1 MARRAARSSGGDRY
15 TCRASYCEIYN
26 EQVFDLLNNRDAL
39 PVREAGEF
47 AFSRALL
54 HSAVGAFISG
64 FVLGLA
70 DRHQDNMLLCGP
82 QRDCFAHIDF
92 GYVAGQR
99 PWFDAN
105 LLPVPE
111 RWHRACSAA
120 QWGEFVAACGRAFAV
135 LSDDDRRK
143 LYDTTGAIDDGT
155 GASAGEGD
163 AYRFWRDFYDRV
175 TSEKLDA
182 MAGRGASD
190 AELRGPTAAH
200 SASSRRAS
208 AWSKINSEWSAR
220 VIETLVRRR
229 SLTKPRP
236 RVRTHVRNI
245 YALVRVADEIV
256 DGPAIEAGLDAAS
269 AETPSVPTEKEPS

>member
-1 MARRAARSSGGDRY
+1 MGGAAAARGAGTWIFKVGDDLTVDVATHLLLRQMNVLWRAAGMKCFVRSYRVY
-15 TCRASYCEIYN
+15 PTAERAGFIEALPN
-26 EQVFDLLNNRDAL
+26 AL

-135 LSDDDRRK
+135 LQ
-143 LYDTTGAIDDGT
+143 
-155 GASAGEGD
+155 AGQQELLCVARALAEPLAPVGYP
-163 AYRFWRDFYDRV
+163 AYV
-175 TSEKLDA
+175 
-182 MAGRGASD
+182 
-190 AELRGPTAAH
+190 AEVLA
-200 SASSRRAS
+200 
-208 AWSKINSEWSAR
+208 
-220 VIETLVRRR
+220 
-229 SLTKPRP
+229 
-236 RVRTHVRNI
+236 THTPQSVM
-245 YALVRVADEIV
+245 ALVEAAPGDFNRRFKNLHHKISH
-256 DGPAIEAGLDAAS
+256 GHPIEYL
-269 AETPSVPTEKEPS
+269 